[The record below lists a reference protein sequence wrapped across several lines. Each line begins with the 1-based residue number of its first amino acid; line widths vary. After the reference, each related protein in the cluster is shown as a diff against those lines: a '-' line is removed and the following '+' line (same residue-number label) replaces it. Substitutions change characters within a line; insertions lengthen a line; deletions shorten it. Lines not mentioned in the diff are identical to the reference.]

1 MDGTITSYL
10 GFSDGFMGAN
20 PRGLPKMEER
30 VEALLQSQL
39 KAVRQLFMEHRE
51 ALIALAEA
59 LIERDELVAEE
70 IKELIAS
77 ADTRKAIQTVLSEF
91 TPLLEIGNNGRREA
105 IANGHSKETHSLPSP
120 RNNPPQNMD

>member
-1 MDGTITSYL
+1 M
-10 GFSDGFMGAN
+10 N
-20 PRGLPKMEER
+20 
-30 VEALLQSQL
+30 
-39 KAVRQLFMEHRE
+39 
-51 ALIALAEA
+51 
-59 LIERDELVAEE
+59 LVAEE